1 MQEFSVDPIR
11 VFFAAV
17 FLSIAAGASQA
28 EVANVAPNGF
38 AVKHSMT
45 IQASPENVYEA
56 LVGKVGSWWNP
67 EHTFSNDSKN
77 LSIDARPGGC
87 FCEKLGNGG
96 GVEHMRVV
104 FAWPGRMLRMTGGLG
119 PLQGSGIVGS
129 MTWQLAAAK
138 GAAGATSLE
147 FSYGAGGYM
156 AGGFDKIAPA
166 VDAVLGE
173 QLARLKSF
181 IETGKP
187 APK

>member
-1 MQEFSVDPIR
+1 MRECSVDPMR
-11 VFFAAV
+11 VLFAAV
-17 FLSIAAGASQA
+17 ILGVAAGTSPA

-45 IQASPENVYEA
+45 IPASPQKVYEA

-77 LSIDARPGGC
+77 LSIDARAGGC

-96 GVEHMRVV
+96 SVEHMRVV
-104 FAWPGRMLRMTGGLG
+104 FAWPGRILRMTGGLG
-119 PLQGSGIVGS
+119 PLQGSGVVGS
-129 MTWQLAAAK
+129 MTWQLEAAK

-147 FSYGAGGYM
+147 FSYGVGGYM

-181 IETGKP
+181 VETGKP